1 MYEVVL
7 RYKQYIFLRSPNV
20 NVLMFSF
27 PKILFV
33 WMIYVQG
40 VCVSGVGVSVSL
52 HMPQFV
58 DKGQRAT
65 SVLLV
70 AFQLF

>member
-1 MYEVVL
+1 M
-7 RYKQYIFLRSPNV
+7 NA
-20 NVLMFSF
+20 LMFSF
-27 PKILFV
+27 PKTLFV

-40 VCVSGVGVSVSL
+40 VCVGGVGVSVSL